1 MGLVGRVVWLQCTG
15 LYNATIVPFEL
26 LEPLHYTFHKEE
38 LVWGGGVPGDSEATR
53 HSGCP
58 TPWWRCAQGARLS
71 LTCHRD
77 HAAPLDA
84 HWYTWSLHGDSTGK
98 GTGGGG
104 Q

>member
-1 MGLVGRVVWLQCTG
+1 M
-15 LYNATIVPFEL
+15 
-26 LEPLHYTFHKEE
+26 
-38 LVWGGGVPGDSEATR
+38 WGGGVPGDSEATR

-84 HWYTWSLHGDSTGK
+84 HWYTWSLHGDNTGK

-104 Q
+104 DSEGPLRGQGNP